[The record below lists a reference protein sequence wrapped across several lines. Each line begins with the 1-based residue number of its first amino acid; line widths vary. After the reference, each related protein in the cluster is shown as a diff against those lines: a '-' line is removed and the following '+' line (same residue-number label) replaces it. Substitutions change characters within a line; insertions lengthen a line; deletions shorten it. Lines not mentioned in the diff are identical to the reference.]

1 MKTTLILILGLT
13 FYFPLN
19 INAQKAE
26 GDKQLEQ
33 MLHTFMDGASKND
46 SLIHANFWAEDLIY
60 TSSNG
65 TRFGK
70 KQIMD
75 GFKPNEQTQTENST
89 TRYTA
94 EDIIVQRYENMAIVA
109 FKMKADSETSVQYYL
124 NSGTFLKRNGKWQV
138 VNWHATISGQPIK
151 K

>member
-1 MKTTLILILGLT
+1 MKATLLLLLSL
-13 FYFPLN
+13 YLYLPLN
-19 INAQKAE
+19 LNAQDAP
-26 GDKQLEQ
+26 DKMELEQ

-70 KQIMD
+70 KKIM
-75 GFKPNEQTQTENST
+75 NSFNSNQET
-89 TRYTA
+89 KIESPSTIYTA
-94 EDIIVQRYENMAIVA
+94 EEIIIQQYENTAIVA
-109 FKMKADSETSVQYYL
+109 FKMKAISDSTIQYYL
-124 NSGTFLKRNGKWQV
+124 NSGTFLQRNGKWQV
-138 VNWHATISGQPIK
+138 VNWQATMSGEPIK